1 MMRYGI
7 LVFLGILILV
17 FACETPETP
26 NPFDDIQ
33 STQDTVKLPLIAADS
48 NTIAGLYVNI
58 FKPTCANVGCH
69 DGSFEPDFRTL
80 ESSYNTLVYQSPIKN
95 DGNFDYRVH
104 PGNAEQSVIMARL
117 DGRITPWMP
126 FQIEPDSDWGE
137 KSERYI
143 AQIRQWIN
151 NGAPDISGTM
161 PSIAKPAPRML
172 GVAAQSEN
180 VWIGRDGTTGPMIL
194 EEHHDEVALYF
205 SFGHDSENPET
216 FTHNKIT
223 FSENPNDFSDP
234 IQLDLEIIDTPVFT
248 RGFHGNV
255 VPYTHRVLLQ
265 PKSLFPGTNQ
275 IYFRAS
281 IKDSQNPI
289 TEIPTDDG
297 VFYIKSYMSFIEK

>member
-1 MMRYGI
+1 MRYGI

-33 STQDTVKLPLIAADS
+33 ATQDTVKLPLIAADS

-95 DGNFDYRVH
+95 DGNFEYRVH
-104 PGNAEQSVIMARL
+104 PGNADQSVIMARL
-117 DGRITPWMP
+117 DGRITPLMP
-126 FQIEPDSDWGE
+126 FQLEPDSDWGA
-137 KSERYI
+137 KSSRYV

-161 PSIAKPAPRML
+161 PSIAQPAPRML
-172 GVAAQSEN
+172 GVAAQAGS
-180 VWIGRDGTTGPMIL
+180 VWLGRDGTTGPILL
-194 EEHHDEVALYF
+194 EEEHDEVALYF
-205 SFGHDSENPET
+205 AFGHDTENPSA

-223 FSENPNDFSDP
+223 FSENPNNFSDP
-234 IQLDLEIIDTPVFT
+234 IQLDLEIIDTPVFE

-255 VPYTHRVLLQ
+255 VPYTHRITLQ
-265 PKSLFPGTNQ
+265 PKSLFPETNQ

-281 IKDSQNPI
+281 IKDNQNPI